1 EREGF
6 LEYDLTRMVF
16 NLAHPEKPVVAVLS
30 SLPLNAD
37 PALQYQPWQVTKELG
52 QFFELRH
59 LTGDIERIDDAVRI
73 LLLVHPQD
81 PSEKTLYAIDQF
93 VMRGGKA
100 LVMLDPH
107 SEAQVARQRQAPG
120 TPVESA
126 SSLPKLLESW
136 GVEFVA
142 DRVVGDPASAR
153 QVTYPSGGRDRIID
167 YLPWLALDDR
177 NLATGEVVTA
187 ELKSVNV
194 GTAGILKAREGAT
207 TALTPLLLS
216 SPEAMAIDAE
226 RVRMFP
232 DPFALAREYKPGGE
246 RLVMAARVA
255 GPAKSAFAAGRPA
268 EAGGPA
274 EAGAAGGEH
283 VAEAKEAINL
293 VLVADTDLL
302 DDRSWLASQAVFGQ
316 QVPVPLADN
325 ANLVA
330 NALDFL
336 AGSEALLDLRG
347 RDTSFRP
354 FTKVAEIRRAAE
366 VRYRAKEQELQ
377 QKLADLQQKLG
388 SLRVSDGDVDGGAGG
403 GGEDP
408 ASLLSQRQRDEI
420 EGFRG
425 QLLDTRREL
434 RDVQLALRQD
444 IEDLQGRVRFL
455 NVAAVPLLVALV
467 AIVLALVQRA
477 RYRRRVV
484 DATAAAIAA

>member
-1 EREGF
+1 
-6 LEYDLTRMVF
+6 MVY

-30 SLPLNAD
+30 TLPLNGD
-37 PALQYQPWQVTKELG
+37 PGDSVPALAGDEELD
-52 QFFELRH
+52 QFFELRY
-59 LTGDIERIDDAVRI
+59 LAGDVEKLDDDVRI
-73 LLLVHPQD
+73 LLLVHPQA

-100 LVMLDPH
+100 LVLLDPH
-107 SEAQVARQRQAPG
+107 SEAQAARTRQQPG
-120 TPVESA
+120 MPVESA

-136 GVEFVA
+136 GVEFA
-142 DRVVGDPASAR
+142 PDRVVGDPASAR
-153 QVTYPSGGRDRIID
+153 QVTYPSGGRERVID
-167 YLPWLALDDR
+167 YLPWLALDAR
-177 NLATGEVVTA
+177 NLASGEVVTA

-194 GTAGILKAREGAT
+194 ATAGGLKAREGAT
-207 TALTPLLLS
+207 TALAPLLRS
-216 SPEAMAIDAE
+216 SPEAMLIDAE

-232 DPFALAREYKPGGE
+232 DPFALAREYKAGGE
-246 RLVMAARVA
+246 TLTLAARVT

-268 EAGGPA
+268 EAGNT
-274 EAGAAGGEH
+274 GEH
-283 VAEAKEAINL
+283 LAEAKEPVNL

-302 DDRSWLASQAVFGQ
+302 DDRSWLANQAVFGQ

-330 NALDFL
+330 NALDYL

-366 VRYRAKEQELQ
+366 ARYRAKEQELQ

-388 SLRVSDGDVDGGAGG
+388 SLRVSEGG
-403 GGEDP
+403 GGAAGED
-408 ASLLSQRQRDEI
+408 AAALLSQQQRDEI

-425 QLLDTRREL
+425 QLLETRREL

-444 IEDLQGRVRFL
+444 IEDLQGRVRFA
-455 NVAAVPLLVALV
+455 NIAAVPILVALV

-484 DATAAAIAA
+484 DATAAATATNAA